1 MLGIVIAATAIRSAL
16 PAHQWWGRI
25 ALGGYVASL
34 VVTLVPKLR
43 RWWAT
48 LTILGCGL
56 VPLMLLVVGRS
67 RGWHH
72 VAQSEVDVLESG
84 AKRLLEHLTP
94 YRDPAEMSRA
104 DATTNYSYF
113 PYLPAMAIPGLPR
126 ALVGRHWFT
135 DARIWMVAF
144 DALMMRV
151 AWPRLQPKARQVLV
165 ALIASP
171 LVTLP
176 ATGGGHD
183 LLVASSLVA
192 GYVGVTAGLAAA
204 SSFTILGWP
213 LALPALCV
221 ARIDLRR
228 AAVVGGVV
236 ALSCVPLLVDPGA
249 AWANIVDFPGGQT
262 PARSPADAPS
272 LGRLLRAL
280 PGGNV
285 WVLLLMATIGAAFV
299 VSLLRYP
306 PRSPATAAGRAAATF
321 LALIVAVPSTRAGYL
336 IHPATLGALAWGEP
350 TGRTDDGQPAYG
362 SVGV

>member
-350 TGRTDDGQPAYG
+350 TGRTDEGQPAYG
-362 SVGV
+362 SVGA